1 MKATI
6 KSVKLRRIDDIWK
19 KHKPQGLGFSDTDVI
34 IIELK
39 TKEGRE
45 FTQNFYFRLK
55 GDGTVGHSITKASE
69 KRQLSILSF
78 IKLYISKEKNYNL
91 RENINKWKGK
101 EVEIEELG
109 GSYTLKI

>member
-1 MKATI
+1 MKAII
-6 KSVKLRRIDDIWK
+6 KSAKLRRIDDVWK

-39 TKEGRE
+39 IKEGKE

-69 KRQLSILSF
+69 KRQLNILTF
-78 IKLYISKEKNYNL
+78 IKRYISKEKNYNI
-91 RENINKWKGK
+91 RANIIKWKDK
-101 EVEIEELG
+101 EVEVEKLDAG
-109 GSYTLKI
+109 YTIKI